1 MASLGGQ
8 NTRERNQF
16 HGFFS
21 YTINICLLFLLI
33 GSMQPQSLPHQ
44 YPAFHQLLLQPG
56 QTAAAHAHH
65 AALLQQP
72 IMSQAQPVT
81 SIAGGLQQFPYPVHQ
96 SHGVVPGQQNS
107 PQPQFIIQPHGMPM
121 AAVQTVGQAGGQG
134 TPVGGAPG
142 VGGQMQG
149 PPGGPGQ

>member
-1 MASLGGQ
+1 
-8 NTRERNQF
+8 
-16 HGFFS
+16 
-21 YTINICLLFLLI
+21 
-33 GSMQPQSLPHQ
+33 MQPQSLPHQ

-96 SHGVVPGQQNS
+96 SHGNNNNKYHFGFSGPLKMLKRN
-107 PQPQFIIQPHGMPM
+107 FF
-121 AAVQTVGQAGGQG
+121 GG
-134 TPVGGAPG
+134 GGNFDDFSNRLW
-142 VGGQMQG
+142 M
-149 PPGGPGQ
+149 

>member
-1 MASLGGQ
+1 MK
-8 NTRERNQF
+8 
-16 HGFFS
+16 GFNFTDFLV
-21 YTINICLLFLLI
+21 TINICLLFLLI

-96 SHGVVPGQQNS
+96 SHGNNKKYNNCLGYYFLCTL
-107 PQPQFIIQPHGMPM
+107 FILHMKFLHS
-121 AAVQTVGQAGGQG
+121 TF
-134 TPVGGAPG
+134 
-142 VGGQMQG
+142 
-149 PPGGPGQ
+149 